1 MEQYKEKLKHE
12 TIVTAILALILL
24 TVSTLAFA
32 NEFGHIKLF
41 TPITGD
47 SHWHA
52 RWNGF
57 ISGASI
63 GLTVFMIV
71 GIIRNLRALKNEKAL
86 KKLYVKSNDERT
98 AEIVKSAQAAA
109 YRTFLYVGLVAVI
122 VAGYFSITVSLTILV
137 CIWLSALLGAAY
149 KYAYNIKI

>member
-32 NEFGHIKLF
+32 NEFGQIKLF

-86 KKLYVKSNDERT
+86 KKLYVKVNDERT

-149 KYAYNIKI
+149 KYAYNKKI